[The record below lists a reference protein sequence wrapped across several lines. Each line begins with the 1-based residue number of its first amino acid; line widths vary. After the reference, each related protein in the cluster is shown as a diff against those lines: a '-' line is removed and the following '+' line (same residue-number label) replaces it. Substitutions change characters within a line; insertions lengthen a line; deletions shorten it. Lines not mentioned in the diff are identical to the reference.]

1 MTGCDELLRQ
11 SVRVLDDAVVHQT
24 DRSGAIPVGVCVAL
38 RYCPMGGPSG
48 VTDSHSIELRAGP
61 VAHQLVESAHPTD
74 CSQPHYVPGAGL
86 QRNTHGVV
94 TTVFEST
101 ERDAQ
106 VIERRPLCA
115 ASDYAAHCCFPW
127 FALAPV
133 NS

>member
-1 MTGCDELLRQ
+1 
-11 SVRVLDDAVVHQT
+11 
-24 DRSGAIPVGVCVAL
+24 
-38 RYCPMGGPSG
+38 MGGPSG

-61 VAHQLVESAHPTD
+61 VAHQPVESAHPTD
-74 CSQPHYVPGAGL
+74 RSQPHYVSGAGL

-127 FALAPV
+127 FAFTLV
-133 NS
+133 NSLCNVDVACTNCVSTELFWRRKSFELSALIGR